1 MGDGDPYLDSS
12 DDDVPAGKMS
22 FLDHLE
28 ELRRRLIWAV
38 AAIGVGFAITFPF
51 IDTIFDFIL
60 RPMQRLLPLGQTLIY
75 TDPSEAFT
83 LEIKIAL
90 ITGLIV
96 ASPMVFAQVWLFVA
110 PGLYSHEKKWALPFI
125 GMSSAF
131 FVAGAAFS
139 HYVVFPIVWGFF
151 VSFRTDYLTFM
162 PRVEPAFSMYL
173 RLILALGIT
182 FQLPTLALF
191 LARMG
196 MITPRFMIKNLKFAM
211 LLIGIAAAML
221 SPDGGG
227 VGMIAM
233 GGPVIVLY
241 ILSVGLVW
249 AFGAKRT
256 DDGRRS
262 HQALLV
268 LMTADWLRYKAS
280 EWLSTKPAAK
290 ALGS

>member
-1 MGDGDPYLDSS
+1 
-12 DDDVPAGKMS
+12 
-22 FLDHLE
+22 
-28 ELRRRLIWAV
+28 
-38 AAIGVGFAITFPF
+38 
-51 IDTIFDFIL
+51 
-60 RPMQRLLPLGQTLIY
+60 
-75 TDPSEAFT
+75 
-83 LEIKIAL
+83 
-90 ITGLIV
+90 
-96 ASPMVFAQVWLFVA
+96 
-110 PGLYSHEKKWALPFI
+110 
-125 GMSSAF
+125 MSSAF

-173 RLILALGIT
+173 RLILALGVT

-262 HQALLV
+262 HQARLV